1 MDRAEHDA
9 ARRWGRWC
17 MVLSLALVCAGCGV
31 ARTDLMDYRP
41 SPGFDVQ
48 PPPPGRSLVIFTR
61 ADREA
66 SETSAALFEDE
77 TLIGILMARTYLAY
91 ETTPGKHRFMVVSE
105 AADFMDADL
114 VDGKVYFARVDPRE
128 GWWRARFSLRPVTP
142 NDPRWAEVR
151 EWNAA
156 STRVTLNNAG
166 RGWAQENAASIAEKH
181 DAYLVKWLGK
191 NERPTLYREDGIAF
205 TDIP

>member
-1 MDRAEHDA
+1 MDRTEHDA
-9 ARRWGRWC
+9 ARRWDRWW
-17 MVLSLALVCAGCGV
+17 MVLSLALVCSGCGV
-31 ARTDLMDYRP
+31 TRTDLMDYRA
-41 SPGFDVQ
+41 SPGLDVQ
-48 PPPPGRSLVIFTR
+48 PPPPGRSLVIFMR
-61 ADREA
+61 PGR
-66 SETSAALFEDE
+66 SGGETSAALFEDE
-77 TLIGILMARTYLAY
+77 TLIAIVMARTYFSY

-114 VDGKVYFARVDPRE
+114 VDGKVYFARVAPRE
-128 GWWRARFSLRPVTP
+128 GLWRARFSLRPVTP
-142 NDPRWAEVR
+142 NDPQWAEVR
-151 EWNAA
+151 EWIAA